1 MKRTGAIAVIIILS
15 ISIGCLKE
23 EVDEYAMI
31 SFLLG
36 DVTMNNQPA
45 GIGDIV
51 KEMDVIKTGAASFC
65 DVRIGGS
72 IIRIKA
78 KSKVTMTK
86 LIRTGN
92 AEDTTLGLSMG
103 KMLCKPKKLLKSER
117 FIVKTPTA
125 VAGVRGTQFTVET
138 DAVKTTRI
146 KVFNGKVRVARRVRQ
161 FENSVDRVLEVA
173 PVLGEEKKVVI
184 TKKEVEKA
192 EEKID
197 RIIKTQ
203 GGAEG
208 ETAIVAAI
216 EKSTHEIA
224 VPKKAIEKFKAT
236 DFQKDKKE
244 MIDIKPKPP
253 VVIKKIIRVIKK
265 EKNEPKPDGRLLIT
279 RYEIYFIKSGKV
291 QWEGPVID
299 KPVAKGEFVYIASG
313 DYVFCAQ
320 IDGPVKWRKN
330 IKNKGKVEYKEN
342 KLMVHTPAGVIEL
355 DPETG
360 QQR

>member
-1 MKRTGAIAVIIILS
+1 MKRTGVIAAIIILS

-36 DVTMNNQPA
+36 EVTTNNQPA

-51 KEMDVIKTGAASFC
+51 KEMDVIKTGAGSFC
-65 DVRIGGS
+65 DVRIGAS

-92 AEDTTLGLSMG
+92 LEDTTIGLSVG
-103 KMLCKPKKLLKSER
+103 KMLCKPKKLLKSEK

-125 VAGVRGTQFTVET
+125 VAGVRGTRFIVEA
-138 DAVKTTRI
+138 DAAKTTRI
-146 KVFNGKVRVARRVRQ
+146 KVFDGKVRVARRVRQ
-161 FENSVDRVLEVA
+161 FENNVDRVLDVA
-173 PVLGEEKKVVI
+173 PVLDEEKKVVI

-192 EEKID
+192 EEKVAKV
-197 RIIKTQ
+197 IKKE
-203 GGAEG
+203 GGIEG
-208 ETAIVAAI
+208 EAAI
-216 EKSTHEIA
+216 AAVISKSTREIA

-244 MIDIKPKPP
+244 MIAIKIKPP
-253 VVIKKIIRVIKK
+253 VVIKKIIKVIQK
-265 EKNEPKPDGRLLIT
+265 EKSEPKPDGRLLVT

-291 QWEGPVID
+291 QWEGAVID
-299 KPVAKGEFVYIASG
+299 KPVKKDDFIYIASG
-313 DYVFCAQ
+313 DYVFCAHKE
-320 IDGPVKWRKN
+320 GPVKWRKN

-342 KLMVHTPAGVIEL
+342 KLVVHVSAGVIEL
-355 DPETG
+355 DPDTG